1 MSKHRDKYM
10 GAYRSVRPLVL
21 RRDNNKCVKCASGLR
36 LEVHHVNGYTD
47 NDIKNLQ
54 TLCYRCHSVAPM
66 GEDYWE
72 WLDSGLDGM
81 SQTIESVGS
90 RIRESYSDKTDEE
103 YNEIVEAV
111 LKQLEKVN

>member
-1 MSKHRDKYM
+1 
-10 GAYRSVRPLVL
+10 
-21 RRDNNKCVKCASGLR
+21 
-36 LEVHHVNGYTD
+36 
-47 NDIKNLQ
+47 
-54 TLCYRCHSVAPM
+54 M

>member
-1 MSKHRDKYM
+1 
-10 GAYRSVRPLVL
+10 
-21 RRDNNKCVKCASGLR
+21 
-36 LEVHHVNGYTD
+36 
-47 NDIKNLQ
+47 
-54 TLCYRCHSVAPM
+54 M

-81 SQTIESVGS
+81 SQTIASVGS